1 MRYASEG
8 KLYTFL
14 ALRDVNAMDWI
25 SLALLSAVVFGSVSV
40 LDRRL
45 LVRYFP
51 VVSSLSFSVGFVQ
64 LGVAAITLAVCVPV
78 LGVPELRSSI
88 IATISGAIWAI
99 GLMSYFK
106 GMQMEEVSRATPI
119 AQGYPIFASILSVIF
134 LEESMNLIQW
144 LLVLVVVLG
153 AGLLSF
159 KPNQVHQRMV
169 SLLAFSILVFGS
181 IMVGTAFVVGK
192 VALGELDLWTMS
204 GFRALG
210 MGTAMVVLNYRKE
223 TVHLSRV
230 AFKNYAGL
238 RMFLITEGFLAPI
251 ALLLLLASISIGPVS
266 LVSAVASTRPLFVLI
281 IASIFSIGSWNY
293 INEPLDRNTLTLKTA
308 SILMMIFGVAG
319 LGLT

>member
-1 MRYASEG
+1 MRYASDE
-8 KLYTFL
+8 KLYAFL

-144 LLVLVVVLG
+144 LLVLLVVLG

-159 KPNQVHQRMV
+159 KPNQDQRMV

-210 MGTAMVVLNYRKE
+210 MGTAMVVLNYRKQ

-230 AFKNYAGL
+230 AFKSYAGL

-293 INEPLDRNTLTLKTA
+293 INEPLDRNTLTLKTV